1 MLTTSLVVKQHHG
14 NIVLIT
20 KFIFRINFFS
30 STETLCKL
38 FSVYFWNARK
48 QWTLQ
53 HGKKKRKKKREKKQ
67 FVPLSLQSNQ
77 YYLLMWP
84 CRQIA
89 LSSPITWFQYASI
102 LSAPVNQMGQLALGY
117 LPGVATW
124 ALTMHTKWLY
134 CSHFSYKLFVSNVA
148 WWLRKYTTNCWICF
162 Q

>member
-1 MLTTSLVVKQHHG
+1 MLTTPLVVKQHHG

-20 KFIFRINFFS
+20 KCIFLRINFFS
-30 STETLCKL
+30 STETLCKW
-38 FSVYFWNARK
+38 FSFYFWNERK

-53 HGKKKRKKKREKKQ
+53 HGKKKREKKQ
-67 FVPLSLQSNQ
+67 FVPLALQSNQ
-77 YYLLMWP
+77 YYLLMWL

-102 LSAPVNQMGQLALGY
+102 LSAPVNQMGQLAWGY
-117 LPGVATW
+117 LLWVAMG